1 MVKSHR
7 QTEKHAASF
16 KSYESATTFRY
27 WITSS
32 SVLRLL
38 FSILSNMDLETFEQ
52 AFLQMLEIG
61 SICVVQVV
69 ANIVIK

>member
-16 KSYESATTFRY
+16 ISYESATTFRY

-69 ANIVIK
+69 ANIGIK